1 MLAHTVREIRMAT
14 NELQKAVQT
23 ADTSTLCIIFAATLA
38 AFLPLDISQLT
49 FAIIGAIFYALL
61 QKQDRHAPKK
71 QHSSAL
77 RNAGLT
83 YNSQARSPK
92 PKNHPNTCRGSLGT
106 SRPSVGESKPTV
118 IASAPWNASASGKN
132 PNRGYCCT
140 NAVCTCRTPVL
151 QQSVQPF
158 AAPSFS
164 STDWDGEVQELLGQI
179 APTAEAH
186 AIVKQISQLMAQT
199 FKVTIPEMEITGF
212 ASGNLT
218 CGKAFGVAVPDVDIV
233 ASVSPRILFKRVH
246 PKNAHDSSAF
256 ANLDP
261 RKLQKTALRVCTDQL
276 VAAGFK
282 FRRSAFKGLEPKVT
296 LMVPASLGIST
307 ESIPIDF
314 SINVSTP
321 LYNATLLTECGTFDQ
336 RAKEL
341 VLLVK
346 RWAKDRAIC
355 HSPKGHLSPYMW
367 GLLSIYFLQVRRDDE
382 GPLLP
387 PLSHFEVSSR
397 ILGRPTT
404 AMWSPSGNAG
414 SKKTVGA
421 LFKEFVQFFHKEF
434 DWQRDAV
441 SIHAGQRVTASGLT
455 LPPQVVIQ
463 NDSGASIVAPSI
475 EDPFDVTRNLGESMT
490 DVSFARL
497 KEELSRAQELCM
509 RSASLSEFLEPWAPA
524 AAEVDEQQ

>member
-1 MLAHTVREIRMAT
+1 MLVHAVREIRAAT
-14 NELQKAVQT
+14 DELQKAVQT

-38 AFLPLDISQLT
+38 AFLPLDNSQLT
-49 FAIIGAIFYALL
+49 FAIIGAVFYALL

-71 QHSSAL
+71 QHSPVI
-77 RNAGLT
+77 RNAGLP
-83 YNSQARSPK
+83 YNAQARSPK
-92 PKNHPNTCRGSLGT
+92 PKNHPSTCRGNLGT
-106 SRPSVGESKPTV
+106 LRPTV
-118 IASAPWNASASGKN
+118 VASAPWNASASVKK

-140 NAVCTCRTPVL
+140 HRVCTCNKPVL

-158 AAPSFS
+158 AAPSFC

-186 AIVKQISQLMAQT
+186 MIVKQISQRMSQT
-199 FKVTIPEMEITGF
+199 FKVMIPEMEVAGF

-233 ASVSPRILFKRVH
+233 ASVCPQILFKRLH
-246 PKNAHDSSAF
+246 PKSAHDSSAF
-256 ANLDP
+256 ENLDP

-307 ESIPIDF
+307 EPIPIDF
-314 SINVSTP
+314 SINVVTP
-321 LYNATLLTECGTFDQ
+321 LYNAALLTECGKFDT

-355 HSPKGHLSPYMW
+355 HTPKGHLSPYMW
-367 GLLSIYFLQVRRDDE
+367 GLLSIYFLQVRSDDEE

-387 PLSHFEVSSR
+387 PLSHFEVSSSL
-397 ILGRPTT
+397 LGRP
-404 AMWSPSGNAG
+404 AAAKWKPAG
-414 SKKTVGA
+414 SAESKKTVGA

-434 DWQRDAV
+434 DWQKDAV
-441 SIHAGQRVTASGLT
+441 SIHAGQRVTASSLT
-455 LPPQVVIQ
+455 LPSQVVIQ
-463 NDSGASIVAPSI
+463 NGSGISIVAPSI
-475 EDPFDVTRNLGESMT
+475 EDPFDVTRNLGDGMT

-497 KEELSRAQELCM
+497 KEELTRAQEVCM
-509 RSASLSEFLEPWAPA
+509 RSASLSELLEPWAPA